1 MIKNIIS
8 IVMALSIY
16 DFLKTTLKP
25 LIFAIQMMYIKK
37 KAKKSYNDF
46 FDMFVNEK

>member
-16 DFLKTTLKP
+16 DFLQTTLKP
-25 LIFAIQMMYIKK
+25 LIFAIQMKLLR
-37 KAKKSYNDF
+37 KKSKKVYNDF